1 MELKIEVEDELVV
14 RIKEFKRIF
23 DSIMGEE
30 SDFNDYVTLLIHLG
44 LEKMLRDA
52 IPEGEEWITIQYM
65 FEKRPE
71 MVSELISGV
80 WSGIKE
86 EEKEKMKEVEIRMK
100 KSVERYI
107 R

>member
-14 RIKEFKRIF
+14 RIKEFKKIF
-23 DSIMGEE
+23 DSIMGED

-52 IPEGEEWITIQYM
+52 IPEGQEWLTLQYM
-65 FEKRPE
+65 FEKKPE
-71 MVSELISGV
+71 MVSDFISGV
-80 WSGIKE
+80 WKEIKE
-86 EEKEKMKEVEIRMK
+86 EEKEKMKEVEMRMK

-107 R
+107 N